1 MNTTTIAMA
10 DPTNIF
16 GTGESMVVTFGSVTD
31 PAVTGLTHA
40 TDTVSAAPATFSTA
54 DYTIEPLSFRA
65 GDAQVTAYLSDDTT
79 ATDQTGQTGAEG
91 GRVGQHPA
99 GTSGTT
105 LDPITGK
112 PAANTTTTGTVQVQ
126 LGAGAIV
133 IGIVVATY
141 FMIKHK
147 KWSWGPVLTGV
158 AIGTV
163 SAGAGA
169 GSLMIIPSTL
179 ANSLITAFGNA
190 LSGIA

>member
-1 MNTTTIAMA
+1 MNTATVTLA

-16 GTGESMVVTFGSVTD
+16 GTGQSMAVTFVPVTD

-65 GDAQVTAYLSDDTT
+65 GDAQVTAYLSDDT
-79 ATDQTGQTGAEG
+79 ATDATGQGGTEG
-91 GRVGQHPA
+91 GRVGQHP
-99 GTSGTT
+99 SGTT

-112 PAANTTTTGTVQVQ
+112 PVANTNTNSTVQVQ
-126 LGAGAIV
+126 LGAGAV
-133 IGIVVATY
+133 AIGMVVAAF

-147 KWSWGPVLTGV
+147 KWSWAPVLTGI

-163 SAGAGA
+163 SAGSGQ
-169 GSLMIIPSTL
+169 SSVFFIPASL

-190 LSGIA
+190 LSGLS